1 MLIHSESRHTGQ
13 SLRIAGA
20 SLRLELDR
28 VPCGV
33 PVHAELA
40 GQRRDRRVIVG
51 QGVGRP
57 HYGAHGEDRPR
68 GCDLMGF
75 AEHPGRTVRLPA
87 APQPFQPTQD
97 CDPTQTW
104 RIMQR
109 PRTAAM
115 ANRHHSTR
123 RAAGLHLIRFHRQ
136 DQPPTVVFVHIKH
149 VHAGN
154 IEDRIGSGAPAR
166 TRATHRVGHRRVL
179 RGKEAWSPLILK
191 APTPLL
197 GDQHATARHAQTTV
211 NSEDPTN

>member
-1 MLIHSESRHTGQ
+1 
-13 SLRIAGA
+13 
-20 SLRLELDR
+20 
-28 VPCGV
+28 
-33 PVHAELA
+33 
-40 GQRRDRRVIVG
+40 
-51 QGVGRP
+51 
-57 HYGAHGEDRPR
+57 
-68 GCDLMGF
+68 
-75 AEHPGRTVRLPA
+75 
-87 APQPFQPTQD
+87 
-97 CDPTQTW
+97 
-104 RIMQR
+104 
-109 PRTAAM
+109 M

-211 NSEDPTN
+211 NSEDPHLGRTRHRISSTGHSTKSEPPAGLTDSTRRSLISAFGALILCRLPSVRSWSLWQALPTSLRSSYAAPHLASPYVRLERSR